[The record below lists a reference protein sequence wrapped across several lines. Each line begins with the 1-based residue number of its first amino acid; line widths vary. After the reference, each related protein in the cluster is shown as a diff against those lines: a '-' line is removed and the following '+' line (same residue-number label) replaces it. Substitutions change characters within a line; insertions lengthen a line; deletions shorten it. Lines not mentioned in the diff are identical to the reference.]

1 MLELALVNYAM
12 SKCIG
17 QGFRP
22 YATPDLVRESV
33 MEKCGF
39 QPRGDSTQIYNVEGT
54 GLCLTGTAEI
64 PLGGVFMD
72 QVRSGFVA
80 NTIMTS
86 SSLWCSS
93 ASPCN
98 STSNITTTSSTT
110 TDDDDDNI
118 PVIFVIIYIHP
129 PPPGII
135 KNKDNLLTHM
145 LWPCV
150 LLIDIGCVRIT
161 QEDGRFRPLFSHG
174 GGCGR
179 TRGQGSLSRPSI
191 HQGRDVR
198 GMYR

>member
-1 MLELALVNYAM
+1 MDIGESLGIVDFERGSEVSGSKFYYLTGMGAMLELALVNYAM

-129 PPPGII
+129 PPPVLSRI
-135 KNKDNLLTHM
+135 KT
-145 LWPCV
+145 
-150 LLIDIGCVRIT
+150 I
-161 QEDGRFRPLFSHG
+161 FSHICYG
-174 GGCGR
+174 LVFC
-179 TRGQGSLSRPSI
+179 L
-191 HQGRDVR
+191 
-198 GMYR
+198 